1 LLLEKRAIK
10 SEYGDLNRKPYHE
23 DGACIA
29 QRINDMGKLTPIKH
43 QTNTAAIQ
51 ILEAALAEA
60 RTGNIIDVSISWV
73 TSEMAIGGDFSGGGN
88 NIMMWA
94 SIEHSARSFYS
105 DIIPAMKTD

>member
-1 LLLEKRAIK
+1 MMKIK
-10 SEYGDLNRKPYHE
+10 
-23 DGACIA
+23 DGA
-29 QRINDMGKLTPIKH
+29 GLFVVGLPIKH

-105 DIIPAMKTD
+105 DIILDTER